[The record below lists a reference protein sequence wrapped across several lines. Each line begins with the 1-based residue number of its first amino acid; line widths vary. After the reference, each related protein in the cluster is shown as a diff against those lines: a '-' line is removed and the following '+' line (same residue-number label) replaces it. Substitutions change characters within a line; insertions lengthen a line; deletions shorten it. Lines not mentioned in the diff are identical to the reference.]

1 MKNKQ
6 KILDYYYNLK
16 NKPSE
21 IATKLQVSRA
31 YVTKVIKNDKRYV
44 DEKNKRIKENQIKNQ
59 KKTNEYM
66 KKKREEKRELESII
80 QKQHI
85 QASMELSENHG
96 ISNRAYRD
104 WNKSIYKYN
113 KKTSSYVLDKNI
125 NAGFTVPKTILW
137 K

>member
-96 ISNRAYRD
+96 ISME
-104 WNKSIYKYN
+104 
-113 KKTSSYVLDKNI
+113 
-125 NAGFTVPKTILW
+125 
-137 K
+137 

>member
-44 DEKNKRIKENQIKNQ
+44 DEKNKK
-59 KKTNEYM
+59 
-66 KKKREEKRELESII
+66 
-80 QKQHI
+80 
-85 QASMELSENHG
+85 
-96 ISNRAYRD
+96 D
-104 WNKSIYKYN
+104 
-113 KKTSSYVLDKNI
+113 
-125 NAGFTVPKTILW
+125 
-137 K
+137 